1 MSGVWD
7 LNIFPKQI
15 RKSNTLQIRNA
26 KKSLR
31 IEATA
36 VSPSLSVDPVLI
48 LKYETT
54 VLMRS
59 LEEKEGTVE
68 RVEIL

>member
-36 VSPSLSVDPVLI
+36 ASPSLSVDPVLI
-48 LKYETT
+48 PKYEAT

-59 LEEKEGTVE
+59 LEETEGTIE